1 MGSKCVTYDWGS
13 KGVCILVL
21 IYVCVVSCF
30 CFFFNSIFFLLVKN
44 NKALISWSLKPGKF
58 NFLDSQF

>member
-30 CFFFNSIFFLLVKN
+30 GFFFFYSIFFFLLVKN
-44 NKALISWSLKPGKF
+44 NKALISWSLKPRKI
-58 NFLDSQF
+58 

>member
-21 IYVCVVSCF
+21 IYVCVVPCF
-30 CFFFNSIFFLLVKN
+30 CFFFFTPFFF
-44 NKALISWSLKPGKF
+44 SLSKE
-58 NFLDSQF
+58 Q

>member
-30 CFFFNSIFFLLVKN
+30 FFTPFFFLLVKN
-44 NKALISWSLKPGKF
+44 NKALISWSLKPRKI
-58 NFLDSQF
+58 

>member
-30 CFFFNSIFFLLVKN
+30 CFFFFTPFFFLLVKN
-44 NKALISWSLKPGKF
+44 NKALISWSLKPRKI
-58 NFLDSQF
+58 